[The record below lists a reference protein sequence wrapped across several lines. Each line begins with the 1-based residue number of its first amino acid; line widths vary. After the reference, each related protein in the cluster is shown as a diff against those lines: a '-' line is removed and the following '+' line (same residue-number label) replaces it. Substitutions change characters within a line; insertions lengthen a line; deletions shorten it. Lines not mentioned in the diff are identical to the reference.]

1 MSKHTTDEDL
11 ELLAELG
18 VDLAPEQS
26 GQHSAKE
33 ERIIAGFEE
42 IERFVAEQG
51 RLPQHGEE
59 HDIFERLY
67 AVRLDKLRESA
78 ECRAVLEP
86 LDSRGLLDVQA
97 DTSLA
102 SEAEIDDETL
112 LISLGID
119 PASEQ
124 DVTQLPKKLLSEL
137 PAKTSI
143 DLNRSLIKCSAI

>member
-26 GQHSAKE
+26 GQRSAQE

-59 HDIFERLY
+59 HDIF
-67 AVRLDKLRESA
+67 
-78 ECRAVLEP
+78 
-86 LDSRGLLDVQA
+86 
-97 DTSLA
+97 
-102 SEAEIDDETL
+102 TL
-112 LISLGID
+112 CG
-119 PASEQ
+119 
-124 DVTQLPKKLLSEL
+124 
-137 PAKTSI
+137 SI
-143 DLNRSLIKCSAI
+143 GCEMRRSIAQSWNH